1 MKWLCKNLQPLK
13 IEIAIKE
20 KPYYVISS
28 WKHWSY
34 LIYNTFSDQDK
45 VNFWGV
51 VSGTWSPEGQSKL
64 PPEDDEKVQHLANV
78 MFYFFIV
85 CIVLLL
91 VYLICSILLIFGAM
105 KVGLIQCMTDKS
117 FYDVIIGHYDFHYRL
132 NVGCS
137 FPGSLPPFYSY
148 WHTWAVLFSL
158 SASLEAVLRSCSSW
172 VLPS

>member
-1 MKWLCKNLQPLK
+1 M
-13 IEIAIKE
+13 
-20 KPYYVISS
+20 
-28 WKHWSY
+28 
-34 LIYNTFSDQDK
+34 
-45 VNFWGV
+45 NFWGV

-105 KVGLIQCMTDKS
+105 KVGVIQCMTDKS
-117 FYDVIIGHYDFHYRL
+117 FCDVIIGHYDFHYRL